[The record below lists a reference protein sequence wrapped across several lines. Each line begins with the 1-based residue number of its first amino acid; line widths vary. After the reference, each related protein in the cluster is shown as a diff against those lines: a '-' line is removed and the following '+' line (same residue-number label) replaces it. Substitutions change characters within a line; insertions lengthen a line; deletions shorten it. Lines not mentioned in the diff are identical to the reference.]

1 MNLEKFASWEE
12 KLGLRRSVVLFYTLY
27 MTGRAFEWAGEYV
40 KTVGA
45 ENDAMLA
52 AAAMVAAVTAPITYL
67 QAAVFKSYLESKS

>member
-1 MNLEKFASWEE
+1 MNLDKFAAWEE

-40 KTVGA
+40 KSVGA

-67 QAAVFKSYLESKS
+67 QAAVFKSYLESKA

>member
-1 MNLEKFASWEE
+1 MKLDQFTAWEE

-67 QAAVFKSYLESKS
+67 QAAVFKSYLESKT

>member
-1 MNLEKFASWEE
+1 MKLDQFTAWEE

-67 QAAVFKSYLESKS
+67 QAAVFKSYLESKA

>member
-1 MNLEKFASWEE
+1 MNLEKFAAWEE

-40 KTVGA
+40 KSVGA

>member
-1 MNLEKFASWEE
+1 MSLEKFASWEE

-67 QAAVFKSYLESKS
+67 QAAVFKSYLESKA